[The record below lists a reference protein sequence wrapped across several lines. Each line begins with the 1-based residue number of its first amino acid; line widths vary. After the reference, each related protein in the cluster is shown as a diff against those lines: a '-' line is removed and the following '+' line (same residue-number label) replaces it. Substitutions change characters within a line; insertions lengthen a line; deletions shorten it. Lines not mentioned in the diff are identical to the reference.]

1 MEALMLE
8 PGVRALLD
16 GANFVHVCTLM
27 PDGSPHSTV
36 VWGATRGDRA
46 AFFTNNPSSLKG
58 RNIARDPRIS
68 MSLVDRDNPYRSGFL
83 RGRVVEKLTG
93 DQVDAF
99 VDEISIKFVG
109 RPFPMRNNTLYLVD
123 VESSRMVELPFE
135 DRPA

>member
-1 MEALMLE
+1 MLD

-16 GANFVHVCTLM
+16 GANFVHLCTLM

-46 AFFTNNPSSLKG
+46 VFFTNNPASLKG

-99 VDEISIKFVG
+99 VDAISVKFVG
-109 RPFPMRNNTLYLVD
+109 RPFPMRKNTLYLVE
-123 VESSRMVELPFE
+123 VEASRMVELPFE